1 MPPDQSIRPQPDSA
15 IELQLELLAERD
27 ARVCAEVRAKEAT
40 RRADRLGADLAAV
53 VADRAARTVR
63 LQAELDSLR
72 LELLALQQELADV
85 RVSRWWRLAIAYREL
100 RQLVGSHRG

>member
-40 RRADRLGADLAAV
+40 RRAERLGADLAVV
-53 VADRAARTVR
+53 VADRAARTGL
-63 LQAELDSLR
+63 LQVEIDRLR
-72 LELLALQQELADV
+72 LELTALHHELADV
-85 RVSRWWRLAIAYREL
+85 QASRWWRLALAYREL
-100 RQLVGSHRG
+100 RPLVGSRRG